1 MKPLVFAT
9 LLYIATSSLMSGG
22 NGSFDG
28 ASLSQPLRLLD
39 EEFSDVGKGS
49 KKSSKKH
56 SSKNS
61 KKGSKKGKGSKKS
74 SSKGTSGPTHAPGMY
89 S

>member
-9 LLYIATSSLMSGG
+9 LLYIATSSLMSGV

-49 KKSSKKH
+49 KKSSKK
-56 SSKNS
+56 SSKSS